1 MLNIPT
7 PLLPEIFATHG
18 RWLGTKPAIV
28 APDRSLDWR
37 SLDAHTNR
45 IANALIAS
53 GARHGDRIAMLMSNC
68 IEMAELIVGIMKAGC
83 VAVPLNTAVS
93 DASAAAMIVDAGAM
107 MVFATADHA
116 ARVQPMAGVA
126 RIEVEAV
133 ASSSDDRS
141 RDGGWQ
147 AYADWLGTA
156 DVEPPNVPIAGA
168 DLCNII
174 YSSGTT
180 GEPKGIVHS
189 HQARLLWAYDIGLA
203 LRQHSG
209 ARSLI
214 VTGLYS
220 NISWAALLGTW
231 LSGGTVVLRHGFDV
245 ADTLATIARE
255 RITHTAMVPVQ
266 YQRLLDHPA
275 FAATDRS
282 SLQMVMSVGSSLPL
296 TTKARLIET
305 CRCDVVEVYGTTEGI
320 LTALAPEDAQDRL
333 ASVGKPLPG
342 VQLSILDADDR
353 PVAAGQAGEIVGRSR
368 FAMDA
373 YWRRPAATAE
383 AIWIDADGRPWLR
396 TGDIGRL
403 DDEGYLYI
411 LDRKKDL
418 IISGG
423 QNLYPADIEAVL
435 MEHEDV
441 GECAVIGIPSP
452 TWGESPLAL
461 VVLKDGGSKQRGAAD
476 AEQIKAWLN
485 QRVGKQQRVV
495 AVELREHLPRN
506 PTGKL
511 LKRELRAPYWL
522 DARPG
527 A

>member
-1 MLNIPT
+1 
-7 PLLPEIFATHG
+7 
-18 RWLGTKPAIV
+18 
-28 APDRSLDWR
+28 
-37 SLDAHTNR
+37 
-45 IANALIAS
+45 IAA

-93 DASAAAMIVDAGAM
+93 DASAAAMIADAGAA
-107 MVFATADHA
+107 MVFATADHV
-116 ARVQPMAGVA
+116 ARMQATAGVA
-126 RIEVEAV
+126 RIEVGAV
-133 ASSSDDRS
+133 ASSHQLGS
-141 RDGGWQ
+141 RAIGPGEHHPHAAGWQ
-147 AYADWLGTA
+147 AYADWLGNA
-156 DVEPPNVPIAGA
+156 GVEPPKVPIAGA
-168 DLCNII
+168 DVCNII

-180 GEPKGIVHS
+180 GEPKGIVHT
-189 HQARLLWAYDIGLA
+189 HQARLLWAYDIALA

-231 LSGGTVVLRHGFDV
+231 LSGGTVVLRRGFDV

-275 FAATDRS
+275 FATTDRS
-282 SLQMVMSVGSSLPL
+282 SLQMVMSVGSSLPPA
-296 TTKARLIET
+296 TKARLIDT
-305 CRCDVVEVYGTTEGI
+305 CRCDVVEVYGTTEGV
-320 LTALAPEDAQDRL
+320 LTALAPQDAQGRL
-333 ASVGKPLPG
+333 ASVGKPLAG
-342 VQLSILDADDR
+342 VELAILDADDR

-368 FAMDA
+368 FAMHA

-423 QNLYPADIEAVL
+423 QNIYPADIEAVL
-435 MEHEDV
+435 MEHEHV
-441 GECAVIGIPSP
+441 GECAVIGVPSP
-452 TWGESPLAL
+452 AWGESPLAL
-461 VVLKDGGSKQRGAAD
+461 VVLKQRGLD
-476 AEQIKAWLN
+476 ERGFGEAEQIKAWLN

-495 AVELREHLPRN
+495 AVELREQLPRN

-511 LKRELRAPYWL
+511 LKRELRAPYW
-522 DARPG
+522 PG